1 MRTFKVVQRVLQ
13 SAKYCEQKLNGALR
27 FNAMLYHCT
36 GDSKEEV
43 LPRGWY
49 EKAFPKL
56 TRLAHLL
63 KDVDLVDGRLVNVND
78 NSIISDDRIE
88 RRMNTFKSHMRVFIG
103 SPSVQLMLKKQTSV
117 FDCFGKPSEREPM
130 VVSSLTTVSNVLNV
144 TAQQRKLVRLTI
156 CPQVTQHRI
165 WTGALEKILNEL
177 KTEIGLLNCQFPSKA
192 TKMGQQIVSS
202 CLKFLDESAGSN
214 DPDYALWI
222 RLSPAKVVDSPRKWE
237 DVFEMFNDLI
247 NCLKSEKDW
256 LYHLKKIEVM
266 KEGVSQIRDVI
277 VDNSIGHKDASYQES
292 RIQKMLTKT
301 LGHSS
306 QCLFTLL
313 LYYLY
318 GQVRDIEVDLCGAIY
333 GNGSENRLTLCM
345 GRILTSNEEKMV
357 WSGVKQLERALGLF
371 KFVWET
377 AGMKGILE
385 LQGHLWCVGSEE
397 RIPFRPGMCY
407 NSDACY
413 IIPDVASNFF
423 LPEILVGSYFCM
435 AAALVGLLKSGRMR
449 MFGTLVII
457 WGLLKEGIS
466 GNSANSDHTKAANV
480 FLSSQKFKS

>member
-13 SAKYCEQKLNGALR
+13 NAKYCEMKLNCALH

-36 GDSKEEV
+36 GDSNEEV
-43 LPRGWY
+43 LPYEWY

-78 NSIISDDRIE
+78 DSIISDDCID
-88 RRMNTFKSHMRVFIG
+88 RRMNTFKSVMRVFIG
-103 SPSVQLMLKKQTSV
+103 SPSVQLMLKKQISA

-130 VVSSLTTVSNVLNV
+130 IVNSLTTVSNVLNV

-156 CPQVTQHRI
+156 CPQVTQHKI

-177 KTEIGLLNCQFPSKA
+177 KTEIGLLNCQFPSKG
-192 TKMGQQIVSS
+192 TKMGQQIVCS
-202 CLKFLDESAGSN
+202 CLKFLDESAGSY
-214 DPDYALWI
+214 DPDSASWI

-247 NCLKSEKDW
+247 NCLKSEKDR

-266 KEGVSQIRDVI
+266 KEGVSQIRDVLA
-277 VDNSIGHKDASYQES
+277 DNSIGYKDAGHQES
-292 RIQKMLTKT
+292 LVQKKLSKT

-318 GQVRDIEVDLCGAIY
+318 GQVRDLEVDLCGAVY
-333 GNGSENRLTLCM
+333 GNGSDNKLTLCM

-377 AGMKGILE
+377 SGMKGILE

-397 RIPFRPGMCY
+397 RSITYRG
-407 NSDACY
+407 NA
-413 IIPDVASNFF
+413 FF
-423 LPEILVGSYFCM
+423 LH
-435 AAALVGLLKSGRMR
+435 
-449 MFGTLVII
+449 
-457 WGLLKEGIS
+457 GIS
-466 GNSANSDHTKAANV
+466 FGPKST
-480 FLSSQKFKS
+480 SSKPL